1 MIQRCFRSLPFAAA
15 LFLLLALLQIFV
27 YTTPRDDGTG
37 KWFVYGRDTVA
48 HDAVVHQWIHMW
60 HEREPGSIPL
70 WMPEL
75 HGGLPTIGA
84 FLWTPLAPGA
94 WAFPFL
100 VYPDAQRLGW
110 LLSLWIA
117 GIGGW
122 LLARAVSIRPAGA
135 LFAGMAWMLCGHV
148 VTLMHAGHFQKV
160 MALGWYPWMVAG
172 GVMVL
177 QTGTESR
184 RLKGIALGAFG
195 LGMMLLSGHP
205 QIAYTGIATVG
216 LLAAGYTIGRRKFRL
231 QWKRWI
237 PALVLLGGLGIGFGA
252 AQFLPGVEMSGW
264 SNRADGVEWEE
275 AVYTS
280 YPPGELA
287 EFVVPRVKGSSVFG
301 DEYTGEWGDER
312 IVSDYIGMSVV
323 ILAFIGLVRSR
334 GRRFVVLL
342 PWLAIILVSLVVGM
356 GNYTPV
362 YRVLYTLLPGFD
374 SFRSPGTF
382 MCAASLGLA
391 ILAGAGMDNLLR
403 LTRKSGKP
411 FVAPIIFVGLF
422 AVASSSLLQANNHF
436 LHRVH
441 WDRYRVDF
449 REANAVDKWLA
460 DQNLNLEVFDTT
472 NDLSLRPILFGR
484 KAINGYHPIT
494 WMVKKER
501 DNEEEMYSISWYEAW
516 GVPVLLAAKPVEFD
530 ESVFNHLESFT
541 REGRMALKIIGASG
555 HSAGHGLQS
564 VQWVTRHPNHR
575 HAKVR
580 GWGGWVRFADN
591 IAPGWQIYV
600 NNERVETPDEP
611 EMEVQ
616 LRYDEGETEVFMFYT
631 PFSWRAGLYMTA
643 IGLFGIALC
652 AGIRRRFDS

>member
-1 MIQRCFRSLPFAAA
+1 MISRCIKSLPFAAG
-15 LFLLLALLQIFV
+15 LFLCLALVQIFV
-27 YTTPRDDGTG
+27 YTTPLDSGTG
-37 KWFVYGRDTVA
+37 KWFVYGRDTLA

-60 HEREPGSIPL
+60 NEKEPGSIPL

-84 FLWTPLAPGA
+84 FLWTPLAPAA
-94 WAFPFL
+94 WGFPFL

-110 LLSLWIA
+110 LISIWLA

-122 LLARAVSIRPAGA
+122 LLARAMGIRPMGA

-172 GVMVL
+172 GVMAL
-177 QTGTESR
+177 QTGSNAR
-184 RLKGIALGAFG
+184 RLTGIALGALG

-216 LLAAGYTIGRRKFRL
+216 FLALGYTLGRRKARL
-231 QWKRWI
+231 DWKRWV
-237 PALVLLGGLGIGFGA
+237 PSLALLGALGIGLGG

-264 SNRADGVEWEE
+264 SNRAEGVDWEE
-275 AVYTS
+275 AIATS

-312 IVSDYIGMSVV
+312 IVSDYIGMTVV

-334 GRRFVVLL
+334 GKRFVVLL
-342 PWLAIILVSLVVGM
+342 PWLVVIIASLVVGM
-356 GNYTPV
+356 GSYTPV
-362 YRVLYTLLPGFD
+362 YRVLFDFFPGFD

-391 ILAGAGMDNLLR
+391 VLAGAGLDNLVR
-403 LTRKSGKP
+403 LTRESGKP
-411 FVAPIIFVGLF
+411 FVGPMVFAGLF
-422 AVASSSLLQANNHF
+422 LVASSSLLRANNHF
-436 LHRVH
+436 LLRFN
-441 WDRYRVDF
+441 WDRYRVEF
-449 REANAVDKWLA
+449 REANDVDKWLA
-460 DQNLNLEVFDTT
+460 ERNLQLDVFDTT

-494 WMVKKER
+494 WKAKSVR
-501 DNEEEMYSISWYEAW
+501 DHEEDMYSISWYEAW
-516 GVPVLLAAKPVEFD
+516 GVPILLAAKPVEYD
-530 ESVFNHLESFT
+530 ETVFNHLESFP
-541 REGRMALKIIGASG
+541 REERMALKILGASG
-555 HSAGHGLQS
+555 HSDGHGLQS
-564 VQWVTRHPNHR
+564 VQWVNRHPNHR
-575 HAKVR
+575 HVIVR

-591 IAPGWQIYV
+591 IAPGWNVFI
-600 NNERVETPDEP
+600 NNERIETPREP
-611 EMEVQ
+611 EMEIQ
-616 LRYDEGETEVFMFYT
+616 IQYEEGKHEIFKFYT
-631 PFSWRAGLYMTA
+631 PFSWRAGLFMTA
-643 IGLFGIALC
+643 LSLFGIALC
-652 AGIRRRFDS
+652 MGMGRRPRY